1 MIATRDNLTA
11 TLRPRPFAAPRLDT
25 ARPEDLIGNTPLLRL
40 DRAAAA
46 FALSTRVTLLAKAEW
61 YNPGGSVKDRAARH
75 IIHEA
80 ERRGLLRPGMTL
92 LDATSGNTGIAYA
105 MLGAAR
111 GYRVK
116 LAVPENVSPERLAI
130 LRAYGAELVLTDPLD
145 GSDGAILEARRIAA
159 ADPTVYYADQYNNPA
174 NWQAHYLTTA
184 EEIWRQTDGTIS
196 HFVAGLG
203 TSGTFTGVTRRLR
216 ELNSAVAC
224 VSAQPDSPFNGLEG
238 WKHMATAIVPGIYD
252 AALADGNVTVRTE
265 EAHAMARFLARHEGI
280 LVGVSAAAAVV
291 AALSVAREL
300 DEGVVVTVLPDSG
313 YKYLS
318 ERFWLE

>member
-1 MIATRDNLTA
+1 MIATRDNLTD
-11 TLRPRPFAAPRLDT
+11 LRPHSFAAPRLDT
-25 ARPEDLIGNTPLLRL
+25 TRPEDLIGNTPLLRL

-61 YNPGGSVKDRAARH
+61 VNPGGSVKDRAARH

-80 ERRGLLRPGMTL
+80 EQRGLLRPGMTL

-224 VSAQPDSPFNGLEG
+224 VSAQPDSPFNGCLLY
-238 WKHMATAIVPGIYD
+238 TSPSPRD
-252 AALADGNVTVRTE
+252 RTRSR
-265 EAHAMARFLARHEGI
+265 MPS
-280 LVGVSAAAAVV
+280 SA
-291 AALSVAREL
+291 
-300 DEGVVVTVLPDSG
+300 
-313 YKYLS
+313 
-318 ERFWLE
+318 

>member
-1 MIATRDNLTA
+1 MIATRDNLTDF
-11 TLRPRPFAAPRLDT
+11 RPHSFAAPRLDAT
-25 ARPEDLIGNTPLLRL
+25 RPEDLIGNTPLLRL
-40 DRAAAA
+40 DRTAAAY
-46 FALSTRVTLLAKAEW
+46 ALSTRVTLLAKAEW
-61 YNPGGSVKDRAARH
+61 YNPGGSVKDRAALH
-75 IIHEA
+75 IIREA

-130 LRAYGAELVLTDPLD
+130 LRAYGAELILTDPLD
-145 GSDGAILEARRIAA
+145 GSDGAILEARRIAT

-184 EEIWRQTDGTIS
+184 EEMWRQTDGTIS

-216 ELNSAVAC
+216 ELNPAVAC

-252 AALADGNVTVRTE
+252 ATLADRNVTVRTE
-265 EAHAMARFLARHEGI
+265 EAHAMARFLARHEGV
-280 LVGVSAAAAVV
+280 LVGVSAAAGVV
-291 AALSVAREL
+291 AALHVARQM